1 MAWQL
6 FETRI
11 GWCGIAWNARGLV
24 RLQLPAGDRG
34 ATEAELRQRLPADL
48 DTTAPPPI
56 SVINVIAELLRY
68 LEGEPIDFSSIAVD
82 FGDRGI
88 GERKIYAALRTVHWG
103 ETVSYGE
110 LAQRAG
116 LPGAA
121 QAVGA
126 AMAKNPVPV
135 VVPCHRVLAAHG
147 RIGGFSAPGGI
158 ATKEKL
164 LALEGVFVDGGEPRL
179 PGL

>member
-11 GWCGIAWNARGLV
+11 GWCGLAWNAHGV
-24 RLQLPAGDRG
+24 FRLQLPDVDRR
-34 ATEAELRQRLPADL
+34 ATEIQLRQHLPAGL
-48 DTTAPPPI
+48 DTMVPPPI
-56 SVINVIAELLRY
+56 SITNVIAELLRY
-68 LEGEPIDFSSIAVD
+68 LAGEPIEFSSVAVD
-82 FGDRGI
+82 FGDRGAA
-88 GERKIYAALRTVHWG
+88 ERKIYAALRAVHWG
-103 ETVSYGE
+103 ETVTYGE

-121 QAVGA
+121 QAVGV

-135 VVPCHRVLAAHG
+135 IIPCHRVLAARG
-147 RIGGFSAPGGI
+147 RIGGFSAPGGT
-158 ATKEKL
+158 ATKERL